1 MLRLHE
7 RFEGIPPCIS
17 SAKDMTLFSG
27 TPVLNWLGKSGLALL
42 TSLLAGCASVVPL
55 EHDQR
60 ASEQSLSGTRV
71 YQDAVDMS
79 GRLSIRYQANGAE
92 QALHGS
98 FTWSQR
104 PGRTLV
110 SLLSPLG
117 QTLATIESTPENAVL
132 RQPRQAPRTADD
144 VDALTAQTLGWPL
157 PVAGLRHWLQGF
169 GNEGLVQRTIASPSL
184 DTAQTSMQDGWRLQY
199 ASWNREAALPHPKR
213 LDLQRTTPQAGDV
226 EIRLIIDSFQAL

>member
-1 MLRLHE
+1 MLIDPLRIHP
-7 RFEGIPPCIS
+7 FTYPT
-17 SAKDMTLFSG
+17 KDMKFFSG
-27 TPVLNWLGKSGLALL
+27 SSVLLCFGKGGLALL
-42 TSLLAGCASVVPL
+42 TALLASCASIAPH
-55 EHDQR
+55 ER
-60 ASEQSLSGTRV
+60 APEQGISATRM
-71 YQDAVDMS
+71 YQEAVDMS

-117 QTLATIESTPENAVL
+117 QTLATIESTPGHAVL
-132 RQPRQAPRTADD
+132 RQPGQAPRTAED

-169 GNEGLVQRTIASPSL
+169 GSDALGRRTIASPVA
-184 DTAQTSMQDGWRLQY
+184 DAEQTSVQDGWSLRY
-199 ASWNREAALPHPKR
+199 ASWNRETALPHPKR
-213 LDLQRTTPQAGDV
+213 LDLQRATSQAGDV
-226 EIRLIIDSFQAL
+226 EIRLIIDSFQTL